1 MIGISAL
8 GIGIRSAQYLGQGWP
23 IVVAYKS
30 RVTADGGYYEGVSCL
45 LNKLNNRLKIKM
57 LN

>member
-30 RVTADGGYYEGVSCL
+30 RVTADGGFCEGVSCM
-45 LNKLNNRLKIKM
+45 LNKLNNL
-57 LN
+57 